1 MGPASSDRS
10 NDAIIFAA
18 LAAMVVGFCGLSLNL
33 LEPAAAIP
41 AATLLV
47 FVAAAAMAGWL
58 GWRLADG
65 TRNWWR
71 AALAGLATAMISVAL
86 VALVL
91 GSGAPFLVPL
101 GLVTIGPVFAVP
113 AVAGALAC
121 RLALVRVRRS
131 RNR

>member
-18 LAAMVVGFCGLSLNL
+18 LAAMVVGFFGFSLNL
-33 LEPAAAIP
+33 LEPATAIP
-41 AATLLV
+41 AATLLL
-47 FVAAAAMAGWL
+47 FVAAAATAGWL

-91 GSGAPFLVPL
+91 GSGALFLVPL
-101 GLVTIGPVFAVP
+101 GLVTVGPVFAVP